1 VVNLKYALHLTA
13 PVVAYFKLENHIR
26 NINLLVTSTK
36 LKFVQGVLR
45 NETNF
50 SFVEVTRNDDG
61 VTLGLKPSSSQMSG
75 RYQGCGGGCGTGDAP
90 FSAVV
95 GASGAMTSPNSKIRR
110 KKPGASAA
118 SGFTVMTG
126 CSVVPRIA

>member
-1 VVNLKYALHLTA
+1 MVYLKYALHLTA
-13 PVVAYFKLENHIR
+13 PAVTYFKLENHTR

-50 SFVEVTRNDDG
+50 KFRVTRNDDG

-75 RYQGCGGGCGTGDAP
+75 AIK
-90 FSAVV
+90 AVV
-95 GASGAMTSPNSKIRR
+95 
-110 KKPGASAA
+110 
-118 SGFTVMTG
+118 
-126 CSVVPRIA
+126 VVVEPVTPHFPPLLALQAP